1 MIITPPQIL
10 TQTCPDTGK
19 KLEPYEEVIVDVDA
33 EYSGT
38 VVNSLTGARKGV
50 LVEMMDDK
58 QGKTSMKFEVP
69 SRGLLGFGPE
79 IATATRG
86 TAVMHHCYLE
96 DREYAGTMSI
106 GSDKGKLVA
115 NDLGKATLFALE
127 SLSARGTLFVAPG
140 DMVSFSVVLMCL
152 CRIYAVN
159 CNYLKSDSILHF
171 GSSLK
176 GLSWNGNW
184 RK

>member
-1 MIITPPQIL
+1 MVLGRGELQIGILVEQMRREGYEMIITPPTIL
-10 TQTCPDTGK
+10 TQECPDTGK
-19 KLEPYEEVIVDVDA
+19 KLEPYEEVIVDVDS

-58 QGKTSMKFEVP
+58 QGKTRMKFEVP

-79 IATATRG
+79 IATLTRG

-96 DREYAGTMSI
+96 DREHAGAMSV
-106 GSDKGKLVA
+106 GSEKGKLVA

-140 DMVSFSVVLMCL
+140 DMVSSRSGAC
-152 CRIYAVN
+152 CATKT
-159 CNYLKSDSILHF
+159 NY
-171 GSSLK
+171 
-176 GLSWNGNW
+176 
-184 RK
+184 